1 MQLRVLEDDGAVDR
15 NVCAEVRPKVEY
27 SVSEAG
33 KSLKPMIELMLHRR
47 NEFVSRL
54 P

>member
-1 MQLRVLEDDGAVDR
+1 MQLRVLEDDGVIDR

-33 KSLKPMIELMLHRR
+33 KSLKPMIESMWHRG